1 MKNRKTF
8 LVCCVL
14 LVLIITTSVLFG
26 CTSSTP
32 ATTPSTPSTTP
43 STPSGEAKTLQIGAL
58 LSVTGFFSSRE
69 VPDYN
74 ELLILVDMINADGGI
89 TINGQKYNIEIVL
102 EDCKSTMDGVT
113 AAANKL
119 VFDKNIKLIV
129 GPTAFFAAAASPVCD
144 PNKALR
150 SLSWCTNSPQECDES
165 TPYSFLGCN
174 ASVAEV
180 MAGSKFL
187 RQTYPD
193 VKKLVVVNPDDGAQP
208 FLMPIVERILED
220 EGFEIL
226 DIIYYPN
233 ELQDFS
239 SIAAKI
245 NSYSDADATYQSN
258 GLGPHVGAIV
268 KGLRELG
275 NDNPYA
281 SALPTSLKEIMVI
294 AGTEATKDV
303 FSCAISPDAELAPLA
318 KEICNKTVAEY
329 GEDYSL
335 YLTAADALWD
345 MKEAMV
351 AAQSLDPTAIKDKW
365 ETMDTMDT
373 IFGKGYLG
381 GQELFGINHAMS
393 HSQAVMVWKDGQAIF
408 GGNVDIGRIP

>member
-1 MKNRKTF
+1 MKNRKSF

-14 LVLIITTSVLFG
+14 LALIIATSVLFG

-32 ATTPSTPSTTP
+32 TTTP

-58 LSVTGFFSSRE
+58 LSMTGFLSTRE

-74 ELLILVDMINADGGI
+74 ELLICRDIINENGGI
-89 TINGQKYNIEIVL
+89 TVNGQKYNIEIVV

-113 AAANKL
+113 AAATKL
-119 VFDKNIKLIV
+119 VLDKNIKLII

-150 SLSWCTNSPQECDES
+150 SLSWCTNSPGEMDES

-174 ASVAEV
+174 ASVAEAI
-180 MAGSKFL
+180 AGSKFL
-187 RQTYPD
+187 KQNYPD
-193 VKKLVVVNPDDGAQP
+193 VKKVIIVNPDDGAQG
-208 FLMPIVERILED
+208 FLMPIVIKSLEA
-220 EGFEIL
+220 EGFEVL
-226 DIIYYPN
+226 DEIYYPN
-233 ELQDFS
+233 EMQDFS

-245 NSYSDADATYQSN
+245 NSYKDADATYQSN
-258 GLGPHVGAIV
+258 GLGPAVGAII
-268 KGLRELG
+268 KSLRELG
-275 NDNPYA
+275 NTNPYA
-281 SALPTSLKEIMVI
+281 SALPTSLKELVI
-294 AGTEATKDV
+294 LSGAENCKDV
-303 FSCAISPDAELAPLA
+303 FSCAISPDAELAPIA
-318 KEICNKTVAEY
+318 KEICNRTVAEY

-351 AAQSLDPTAIKDKW
+351 AAQSLDATAIKDKW

-373 IFGKGYLG
+373 IFGTGYLG
-381 GQELFGINHAMS
+381 GLETFGINHAMS
-393 HSQAVMVWKDGQAIF
+393 HSQAVMIMKDGQAVF
-408 GGNVDIGRIP
+408 GSNVDIGKIP